1 LGRRGAGVGGA
12 ASLGHIAAMSRIAIA
27 APVGILGFLLYI
39 GVVVALADHVLG
51 WHWALQVP
59 YFVVAGIAWVFPAKW
74 LMFWAAGQR

>member
-1 LGRRGAGVGGA
+1 
-12 ASLGHIAAMSRIAIA
+12 MSRIAIA